1 MNSLTAHS
9 TILNFAYGSNMLI
22 RRLQERAPSARPVAT
37 GVLRGHALRWHK
49 VGRDRSG
56 KCDIFATGNDHDAV
70 HGVVY
75 RLSMRDKPALD
86 AAEGL
91 GAGYDEKE
99 VGIDTAEGTVQAY
112 VYYAT
117 HIDPAAVPFDW
128 YKALVVA
135 GAQQHS
141 LPVAYVEKLMAIPAA
156 ADPDAARSA
165 QHQRLIDAALAVRT

>member
-1 MNSLTAHS
+1 MNSLNSHS

-49 VGRDRSG
+49 VGRDLSG
-56 KCDIFATGNDHDAV
+56 KCDIFATGHERDVV

-75 RLSMRDKPALD
+75 RLSTRDKPALD

-99 VGIDTAEGTVQAY
+99 VAIETAGGTLLAR

-117 HIDPAAVPFDW
+117 HIDPAVVPFAW

-135 GAQQHS
+135 GAQQHA
-141 LPVAYVEKLMAIPAA
+141 LPAGYVQQLMAVPAA

-165 QHQRLIDAALAVRT
+165 QHQRLIDAAVAMRT